1 MTLTAAI
8 SSLKK
13 RSTPK
18 YRAGMARY
26 GLPMD
31 KAFGVPVGDIQ
42 TLGKQIGKN
51 HALALAL
58 AKSKWYEARMLACFV
73 VDPGRLTSAEMDGWC
88 RAFDSWGIVDT
99 ACFVAFDKS
108 PLAWKK
114 VSAWAK
120 LKGEF
125 QRRTGFALLAS
136 LALHQKKAPDAPFIK
151 ALALCEKHASDGRN
165 FVKKGV
171 SWAIRTIGH
180 RSVDA
185 HAAAVESATRLAA
198 SANAIERWIGKDVLR
213 DLNRPA
219 VSARL
224 KKRATTMERAAKAR
238 A

>member
-1 MTLTAAI
+1 MTSAAAI

-13 RSTPK
+13 LSSAK
-18 YRAGMARY
+18 YRSGMARY

-31 KAFGVPVGDIQ
+31 KAFGVPVGEIQ
-42 TLGKQIGKN
+42 KLGKTIGKN
-51 HALALAL
+51 HALGLAL
-58 AKSKWYEARMLACFV
+58 GKSKWFEARMLACYV
-73 VDPGRLTSAEMDGWC
+73 VDPDELSAAQMDRWC
-88 RAFDSWGIVDT
+88 RDFDSWGIVDT

-114 VSAWAK
+114 VAAWAK

-136 LALHQKKAPDAPFIK
+136 LALHQKKAPDGPFIK
-151 ALALCEKHASDGRN
+151 ALALCEQHASDDRN

-171 SWAIRTIGH
+171 SWAMRTIGH
-180 RSVDA
+180 RSLDA
-185 HAAAVESATRLAA
+185 HAATIESATGLAA
-198 SANAIERWIGKDVLR
+198 SPNATERWIGKDVLR

-224 KKRATTMERAAKAR
+224 KKRAIK
-238 A
+238 